1 MRIGSNVTIKGSVSL
16 GNDVCI
22 ESNVVLANTKI
33 GDISTVK
40 DFCSIEDSSLAKNVE
55 VGPFARLR
63 NGAVLDDSAKI
74 GNFVEIKK
82 SKIGE
87 GSKANHHAYLGDANI
102 GKKVNV
108 GAGTITCNYD
118 GKLKHKTKIDDGS
131 FIGTNSS
138 LVAPL
143 KIGKKAYVA
152 AGSVITTDVP
162 SDALAF
168 GRSKQSTKKNWKKK

>member
-22 ESNVVLANTKI
+22 ESNVVLVNTKI
-33 GDISTVK
+33 GDNSTVK

-87 GSKANHHAYLGDANI
+87 GPRQFLIFLFLQNFQFLLNH
-102 GKKVNV
+102 
-108 GAGTITCNYD
+108 
-118 GKLKHKTKIDDGS
+118 LKQHH
-131 FIGTNSS
+131 F
-138 LVAPL
+138 LV
-143 KIGKKAYVA
+143 
-152 AGSVITTDVP
+152 
-162 SDALAF
+162 
-168 GRSKQSTKKNWKKK
+168 